1 MEKKKWIA
9 VAVIIAIIVA
19 ALAFVEFSGIRE
31 DVENRIEEKQMW
43 KAASEEL
50 VEKINKDNFFT
61 NKYGEINSWRI
72 IERKIDTDD
81 GGVETWTLTL
91 SCETKGFVIQIY
103 ASRRGEENWRYREE
117 SVFIK

>member
-1 MEKKKWIA
+1 MGKKKWIA
-9 VAVIIAIIVA
+9 VAVIIALIA
-19 ALAFVEFSGIRE
+19 AAVAFVEFSGIRQE
-31 DVENRIEEKQMW
+31 VKDQIAEKQMW

-50 VEKINKDNFFT
+50 VEKINKDKFFT
-61 NKYGEINSWRI
+61 NRYGEIDSWRI
-72 IERKIDTDD
+72 IERKIDTED

-91 SCETKGFVIQIY
+91 SCETEGFVVQIY